1 VSFSTVLPRIPLDRL
16 LARADGTT
24 PSQVERAL
32 SKEIRTLEDFAAL
45 ISPTAAARL
54 DDLVAAAGGLTLR
67 RFGRTMQLYAP
78 LYLSNACVN
87 TCLYCGF
94 SRPNAI
100 ARRTLAPA
108 ELEREMTHVAS
119 EGFRHL
125 LLVSGE
131 DPRDVGL
138 GYLEAAVRAARR
150 RFASV
155 SIEVAPLEMEGYR
168 RMLAAGAEGVVAYQ
182 EVYDRGAYEAVHTA
196 GPKKAWAGRLEVP
209 ERVAAAGMRRLGIG
223 ALLGL
228 SPWRREALALAAHA
242 LHLQKTAWRAVL
254 TVSFPRLRPAAGG
267 FVPPHPVDDTA
278 LVQMIAALR
287 LLLPDAGLVLST
299 REPKALRDRLALAGI
314 TTMSAGSRTEPGGYE
329 EPGKAEGQFE
339 VHDARSPAEGAARL
353 RELGLDP
360 VWKDWDAALV

>member
-1 VSFSTVLPRIPLDRL
+1 MSFSTLLPRLPLDRL
-16 LARADGTT
+16 LARAEGATD
-24 PSQVERAL
+24 SEVARAL
-32 SKEIRTLEDFAAL
+32 SKEARTLEDFATL
-45 ISPTAAARL
+45 ISPAAAARTDAL
-54 DDLVAAAGGLTLR
+54 TEAAGELTLR

-100 ARRTLAPA
+100 ARRTLSPA
-108 ELEREMTHVAS
+108 ELEGEMTHLAS

-131 DPRDVGL
+131 DPRDVSL
-138 GYLEAAVRAARR
+138 DYLEEAVRAARR

-155 SIEVAPLEMEGYR
+155 SIEVAPLEKEGYA

-196 GPKKAWAGRLEVP
+196 GPKKDWADRLEVP
-209 ERVAAAGMRRLGIG
+209 ERAAAAGMRRLGIG

-228 SPWRREALALAAHA
+228 APWRREALALAAHA
-242 LHLQKTAWRAVL
+242 LHLQKTAWRSAL
-254 TVSFPRLRPAAGG
+254 AVSFPRLRPAAGG
-267 FVPPHPVDDTA
+267 YTPPHPVDDAA
-278 LVQMIAALR
+278 LTQLIAALR

-299 REPKALRDRLALAGI
+299 REPEALRDRLALAGI

-339 VHDARSPAEGAARL
+339 VHDARTPAEVAGRL

>member
-1 VSFSTVLPRIPLDRL
+1 MSFSQALPRVPMARL
-16 LARADGTT
+16 LARADGAT
-24 PSQVERAL
+24 PPQVARAL
-32 SKEIRTLEDFAAL
+32 SKETRTLEDFAAL
-45 ISPTAAARL
+45 ISPAASERLDELAAA
-54 DDLVAAAGGLTLR
+54 ATALTLR

-108 ELEREMTHVAS
+108 ELAREMAHIAS

-131 DPRDVGL
+131 DPRDVSL
-138 GYLEAAVRAARR
+138 DTLEGAIRAARR

-155 SIEVAPLEMEGYR
+155 SIEAAPLDTEGYR
-168 RMLAAGAEGVVAYQ
+168 RMRAAGAEGVVAYQ
-182 EVYDRGAYEAVHTA
+182 EVYNRKAYETVHTA
-196 GPKKAWAGRLEVP
+196 GPKKDWAERLDVP
-209 ERVAAAGMRRLGIG
+209 ERAAASGMRRIGIG

-228 SPWRREALALAAHA
+228 SPWRQEALALAAHA
-242 LHLQKTAWRAVL
+242 LYLQRVAWRAAL
-254 TVSFPRLRPAAGG
+254 AVSFPRLRPSAGG
-267 FVPPHPVDDTA
+267 YVPPHPVDDA
-278 LVQMIAALR
+278 SLVRMIAAFR

-299 REPKALRDRLALAGI
+299 REPSALRDRLALSGI

-339 VHDARSPAEGAARL
+339 VHDSRSPSEVAARL
-353 RELGLDP
+353 KEMGLDP